1 MSLKGSNV
9 AKQWISEIDQKLSSS
24 LSQTNLLT
32 FHTLILL
39 HEIKENDRLYL
50 MKTYLNLCQGGIK
63 SQFATCQL
71 IRYIVDILK
80 KGEIEDSKTLSVI
93 IFYSGLFF
101 LS

>member
-9 AKQWISEIDQKLSSS
+9 AKQWISDIYEKLNSS
-24 LSQTNLLT
+24 LTQTNLLT

-71 IRYIVDILK
+71 IRYVVDILK
-80 KGEIEDSKTLSVI
+80 KGEVDDSKTLSVR
-93 IFYSGLFF
+93 YD
-101 LS
+101 